1 MWWVAQ
7 AMWSGLRRLCGGFCE
22 NNAKL
27 GPTLFE
33 LGLRLSLA
41 IKSQVLR
48 RCLSQF
54 WGRVQQ
60 DSWSWSRN
68 SRLGLSRPSI
78 GLGLDRI
85 SKSRPV
91 LALVSFEILF
101 QDKSWSWSC
110 LKFSFKTSLGIGL
123 ERQKNQDKINT
134 KQDDNEESKSGLPT
148 WLVGCETYDHDF
160 LCEQLHVFSKRK
172 YCHLC
177 NRYFCSI
184 SIRDWAFPY

>member
-1 MWWVAQ
+1 MP
-7 AMWSGLRRLCGGFCE
+7 
-22 NNAKL
+22 N
-27 GPTLFE
+27 
-33 LGLRLSLA
+33 
-41 IKSQVLR
+41 
-48 RCLSQF
+48 
-54 WGRVQQ
+54 RVQR
-60 DSWSWSRN
+60 DSWSWSWN

-85 SKSRPV
+85 FKSRPV
-91 LALVSFEILF
+91 LVLVSFEILF
-101 QDKSWSWSC
+101 QDKSWSWSR

-134 KQDDNEESKSGLPT
+134 KQDNNEESKNGLPT
-148 WLVGCETYDHDF
+148 WLVGGETYDHDF

-184 SIRDWAFPY
+184 SIRDWAFPYWNKGDKFANTD